1 MRILLLSAHIDDAD
15 TGCGGSVARY
25 AYEGNEIYYAVF
37 TLAEESLP
45 ADLPKDIMVKELE
58 EATRVL
64 GIRPSGL
71 IIKKYP
77 VRRFPQYRQEI
88 LEDMVQ
94 MNKEINPSLV
104 FMPSKFDTHQD
115 HAVIAEEG
123 FRAFKM
129 SSILGYELPWNNVGF
144 NATSF
149 ICLKECHLDRKIK
162 ALTCYRSQ
170 KLRSKMLERPVD
182 NSSKRI
188 RAWAEYRGM
197 QIREDFAEA
206 FNILRWIVR

>member
-15 TGCGGSVARY
+15 TGCGASVARY
-25 AYEGNEIYYAVF
+25 SYEGNEIYYAVF

-45 ADLPKDIMVKELE
+45 ADLPKDIMEKELV
-58 EATRVL
+58 EATRIL
-64 GIRPSGL
+64 GIPSGNH
-71 IIKKYP
+71 IVKKYP

-123 FRAFKM
+123 FRAFKS
-129 SSILGYELPWNNVGF
+129 SSILGYEMPWNNI
-144 NATSF
+144 SF
-149 ICLKECHLDRKIK
+149 ESSAFISLKAEYVDRKIR
-162 ALTCYRSQ
+162 ALNCYRSQ
-170 KLRSKMLERPVD
+170 KLRTVELGREPSISKKIM
-182 NSSKRI
+182 S
-188 RAWAEYRGM
+188 WAQFRGHQIYVEY
-197 QIREDFAEA
+197 AEA
-206 FNILRWIVR
+206 FHILRWIVK